1 MRRGPGNI
9 TYGAQTHMFAL
20 YIART
25 ATAAHWPTVI
35 TGMQPI
41 FKNVAVIIEKQ
52 LIIMIFVGVLDPC
65 YILLL
70 MIS

>member
-1 MRRGPGNI
+1 
-9 TYGAQTHMFAL
+9 MFAL